1 MGLLTA
7 GTPLRWNDALPFIE
21 YVKEHGIKQFIIIY
35 NKVKDRTDKELK
47 WGDEI
52 EYLLLEKDN
61 TNKKVYLSLNA
72 KQVLDVLMK
81 EEEEYN
87 HHIQEN
93 PASDIVPPLAS
104 WKPEYGRF
112 MLEGT
117 PFFPYEGCIS
127 CYLRCE
133 ESMQKR
139 RIIAQTEVPKIL
151 EHIKSPEVTNSVI
164 TLSLFPLLGATKN
177 VLYKDI
183 SNYANRYIGDI
194 LTSGNEDN
202 ELLTFNGPIARS
214 PYIPD
219 IITNEHPRFGTLTR
233 NIRERRGENVN
244 ILVPLFIDEKT
255 DVNIGK
261 MVHHL
266 DADAKEYENIDAL
279 IEKKK
284 NQMLHSSSATKLV
297 TDFKHFIHMDAMGFG
312 MGCCCMQS
320 TLLAR
325 DIHEARNLYDQLAV
339 LCPIMLAVTAATP
352 LARGLLADTDVRW
365 NIVSA
370 SVDDRRDAETLTISK
385 SRYDSISVYIGE
397 NEQAKQF
404 SDLNIEIDDQSY
416 KTLREND
423 IDEQLARHIA
433 HYFIRDPLV
442 IFTDCQE
449 IDDNAE
455 SVHFENLQST
465 NWQTVRFKPPPG
477 PNSSIGWRVEF
488 RVMEVQLTDFEN
500 AAFTVFILLLTR
512 VIISYKLNMLMP
524 LSGVDENMRKA
535 HLRDAVLNQKFKFR
549 TCLDSDVN
557 AKMSKEQ
564 LDHCTKDLTVDE
576 IINGVHSEDKKFV
589 GLIPLVRKYL
599 DQMNVEI
606 NDRLRLE
613 QYLQLVSM
621 RASGKLQTNA
631 AFIRDFVR
639 NHPKY
644 QKDSVVREEI
654 VFDLVESAE
663 KISAYELV
671 PEKLFGTTLI
681 EKNHTATPP
690 NCTGKKQ

>member
-1 MGLLTA
+1 MGLLKA
-7 GTPLRWNDALPFIE
+7 GTPLKWTDALSLID

-52 EYLLLEKDN
+52 EYLLLEKD
-61 TNKKVYLSLNA
+61 TENKRIFLSLHA

-81 EEEEYN
+81 EEDDYN
-87 HHIQEN
+87 HQLIPN
-93 PASDIVPPLAS
+93 APLAS

-127 CYLRCE
+127 CYLKCE
-133 ESMQKR
+133 ESMKR
-139 RIIAQTEVPKIL
+139 RRMIAQSTVPKIL
-151 EHIKSPEVTNSVI
+151 ENIKSPRVTNSVI
-164 TLSLFPLLGATKN
+164 TMSLYPLLGATKKILLN
-177 VLYKDI
+177 DI
-183 SNYANRYIGDI
+183 STSPYSHIGDI
-194 LTSGNEDN
+194 LPLSQNEEN
-202 ELLTFNGPIARS
+202 ELLTFNGPISRS

-233 NIRERRGENVN
+233 NIRLRRGKNVN
-244 ILVPLFIDEKT
+244 ILVPLFIDEHT
-255 DVNIGK
+255 DVNVGK
-261 MVHHL
+261 RIHHL
-266 DADAKEYENIDAL
+266 DENSTYYPNIDEL
-279 IEKKK
+279 IKQKKE
-284 NQMLHSSSATKLV
+284 QMMISSSATRLV
-297 TDFKHFIHMDAMGFG
+297 TDFEHFIHMDAMAFG

-339 LCPIMLAVTAATP
+339 LCPIMLALTAATP
-352 LARGLLADTDVRW
+352 LARGLLAETDVRW

-370 SVDDRRDAETLTISK
+370 SVDDRRDDETKHITK
-385 SRYDSISVYIGE
+385 SRYDSISLYIGE
-397 NEQAKQF
+397 NTQAKQF
-404 SDLNIEIDDQSY
+404 SDLNVEIDEKSY
-416 KTLREND
+416 KTLRESN

-442 IFTDCQE
+442 IFTDCKQ
-449 IDDNAE
+449 IDDNSE

-500 AAFTVFILLLTR
+500 AAFTVFIVLLTR
-512 VIISYKLNMLMP
+512 AILSFKLNMLMP
-524 LSGVDENMRKA
+524 LSEVDLNMKKA

-549 TCLDSDVN
+549 VCLDSDPN
-557 AKMSKEQ
+557 ISMSESDLKK
-564 LDHCTKDLTVDE
+564 CTRELSIDE
-576 IINGVHSEDKKFV
+576 IMNGVNEEDKKFI

-599 DQMNVEI
+599 DQMHCEVK
-606 NDRLRLE
+606 DRIYLE
-613 QYLQLVSM
+613 RYLSLVSL

-631 AFIRDFVR
+631 AFIREFVR
-639 NHPKY
+639 SHPQYK
-644 QKDSVVREEI
+644 KDSVVREEI
-654 VFDLVESAE
+654 VYDLIETIE
-663 KISAYELV
+663 KIGSMEYT
-671 PEKLFGTTLI
+671 PEKLLGGL
-681 EKNHTATPP
+681 HLDDA
-690 NCTGKKQ
+690 KQI